1 MGTTGRSAFSVIG
14 VQGAAIVAAALVM
27 TLWGLP
33 FGVSMAL
40 GGFTILLP
48 NAIFAWASTRR
59 RSGGWFLVQGGVK
72 FLLSVVM
79 MAIALRHFSPEPL
92 PFFAG
97 VIVALVAHAI
107 GGFWLQS
114 QTPYQAS
121 PVRAKSVEQ

>member
-1 MGTTGRSAFSVIG
+1 MGTTGRSAFLVIG
-14 VQGAAIVAAALVM
+14 VQGAAIAAAALVM

-33 FGVSMAL
+33 SGVSMAL

-59 RSGGWFLVQGGVK
+59 RSGGWLLVQGVVK

-79 MAIALRHFSPEPL
+79 MAIALRHVSPDPL
-92 PFFAG
+92 AFFAG

-121 PVRAKSVEQ
+121 PVGVKSAEQ